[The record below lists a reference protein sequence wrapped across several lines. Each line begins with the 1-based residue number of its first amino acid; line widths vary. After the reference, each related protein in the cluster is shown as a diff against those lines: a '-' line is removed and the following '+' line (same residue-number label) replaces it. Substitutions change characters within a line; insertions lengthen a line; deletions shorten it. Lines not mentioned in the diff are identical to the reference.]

1 MENYAINI
9 LFKKRVSYIN
19 ELDIETLVI
28 FNQKI
33 SDQIKQNSNI
43 NYKNKL
49 LKLEERIIKPL
60 INKNSNKLYEKL
72 VEILNNNFDIGEEDE
87 IYELFTTE
95 VTKYV
100 IMCINNEKFN
110 LDKLIWSDILI
121 RNYYGDGN
129 SNDIIESIIKRGK
142 KIDIKLFFS
151 GYINFF
157 SNVYDVNSNGF
168 MPFQL
173 YRSII
178 TIDNIPD
185 VIDDSTCKIIK
196 DNFTLNY
203 TNTDK
208 IRGFFNTGP
217 VIEYDFNDNGIFVT
231 DNSKLKV
238 IVKILM
244 NCKSLMLISEYLKE
258 TPIFDLN
265 DENALY
271 FVGKFEEENRLVYEL
286 QKEEFKK
293 LLKEELK
300 TRIDSNIRFNIRLR
314 KIIELH
320 TNKTN
325 IIDMNVN
332 SYEKKLKKVIDGKSI
347 SKS

>member
-1 MENYAINI
+1 MENYTSCI
-9 LFKKRVSYIN
+9 LFKQRVKHISK
-19 ELDIETLVI
+19 LDIETLVI
-28 FNQKI
+28 FNQNI
-33 SDQIKQNSNI
+33 SDQIKKNTNI
-43 NYKNKL
+43 DYKIKL
-49 LKLEERIIKPL
+49 LKLEKYIIKPL
-60 INKNSNKLYEKL
+60 VNKDSNKLYEKL
-72 VEILNNNFDIGEEDE
+72 VEILNNNFDIGEKDN

-100 IMCINNEKFN
+100 IMCINNDNFN
-110 LDKLIWSDILI
+110 LEKLIWSDILKW
-121 RNYYGDGN
+121 NYYGNGN

-142 KIDIKLFFS
+142 KIDINLFFNS
-151 GYINFF
+151 GIMLFT
-157 SNVYDVNSNGF
+157 
-168 MPFQL
+168 L
-173 YRSII
+173 YRHVI
-178 TIDNIPD
+178 TVDNIPD
-185 VIDDSTCKIIK
+185 VIDNSTCKIIK

-217 VIEYDFNDNGIFVT
+217 VIEYDFNDNGIFLT

-271 FVGKFEEENRLVYEL
+271 FVGIFEDENRLVYEL

-293 LLKEELK
+293 LLKEELN
-300 TRIDSNIRFNIRLR
+300 TRVDSNTRLNIRLQ

-325 IIDMNVN
+325 LVDLSVN
-332 SYEKKLKKVIDGKSI
+332 LYEKKLKKVIDGKSI